1 MAQSSQF
8 YLTLPS
14 NTQVEGNTTSE
25 FRVELPSAIELEGQ
39 WEVGLAEILYP
50 GSYDTLHG
58 SGLRMNVKAGI
69 QTSRNGQMSRY
80 TKTVTVKVPD
90 GHYSTI
96 VELLAAI
103 NFAMF
108 KTERGEP
115 FWYGEGQ
122 NKKLKGG
129 RFEYEPT
136 IKKVKLI
143 IAKTADG
150 ENAEWVDSITLD
162 KRLHHMLGF
171 ENAYLGSSQL
181 AKYPVDLK
189 AGLESLFVYC
199 NLIAPQW
206 VGDVRTNLL
215 KILPLRGSPGDTIS
229 IDCPTVHF
237 VDLLTNRFSTVEI
250 NIKGSDGGN
259 ISWAYGK
266 IFVKLAFRKKKI
278 R

>member
-1 MAQSSQF
+1 MAQPSQF

-14 NTQVEGNTTSE
+14 NTKVEGNTTSD

-50 GSYDTLHG
+50 GSYDTIHDCSMVMNINDREG
-58 SGLRMNVKAGI
+58 AAASGFSTSIRYLKVKI
-69 QTSRNGQMSRY
+69 D
-80 TKTVTVKVPD
+80 D
-90 GHYSTI
+90 GHYATI
-96 VELLAAI
+96 QELLEAI
-103 NFAMF
+103 NFAMMRAW
-108 KTERGEP
+108 KEREP
-115 FWYGEGQ
+115 MNGAVHV
-122 NKKLKGG
+122 KKFDDAA
-129 RFEYEPT
+129 RFEYT
-136 IKKVKLI
+136 DVIKKVRLTI
-143 IAKTADG
+143 NEADNVSSL
-150 ENAEWVDSITLD
+150 ELD
-162 KRLHHMLGF
+162 KRLHHTLGF
-171 ENAYLGSSQL
+171 EYGDLTRSQI

-199 NLIAPQW
+199 NLISPQW

-237 VDLLTNRFSTVEI
+237 VDLLTNRFSTIEI
-250 NIKGSDGGN
+250 NIKASDGSD